1 MINDKIQAYF
11 VNEKYPLIKDGDEVA
26 VIHSWHKLDHA
37 MLILTSDTYNVVPVL
52 NKSSQVVG
60 LISMSRIVKAVV
72 SGADFSFGDL
82 DQYTVQEVMDQDFDK
97 LVLGEF
103 DLEDVLQQLV
113 STSFLCVVDDQGIFK
128 GIITRSTILQGIN
141 RLVHAIDQDFD
152 LRDK

>member
-1 MINDKIQAYF
+1 
-11 VNEKYPLIKDGDEVA
+11 
-26 VIHSWHKLDHA
+26 
-37 MLILTSDTYNVVPVL
+37 
-52 NKSSQVVG
+52 
-60 LISMSRIVKAVV
+60 
-72 SGADFSFGDL
+72 
-82 DQYTVQEVMDQDFDK
+82 MDQDFDK